1 MSHPTMPMFP
11 AYPKTRPTLPD
22 AYKAVYVR
30 HYTDNRAGRGHVN
43 SLAQR
48 AEGWMHRQVALRGR
62 PGDEVLDFG
71 AGNLNHLD
79 WEQGYA
85 RYDVVEPFAELL
97 AEAPHAP
104 AGPSSVFPLVH
115 DIAGRQY
122 DRIFSIAVLEHLE
135 NLPADVARCAS
146 LLKPGGLFQAGI
158 PCEGELGWRLG
169 YSLSTGLAFRR
180 KYGLDYGVI
189 MRHEHLNTYN
199 DIVAVV
205 RALFHRVTVRRS
217 PFPLPLPHGSFYAY
231 VEASDPKPDVVQQL
245 LRASN

>member
-1 MSHPTMPMFP
+1 MPTFS
-11 AYPKTRPTLPD
+11 AFPKTRPELPE

-30 HYTDNRAGRGHVN
+30 HYTDNRAGRGRAN
-43 SLAQR
+43 SMAQR

-71 AGNLNHLD
+71 AGNLNHLG
-79 WEQGYA
+79 WERGYA
-85 RYDVVEPFAELL
+85 RYDIVEPFAELL
-97 AEAPHAP
+97 AEAPEHP
-104 AGPSSVFPLVH
+104 KTPSSVFPLVH
-115 DIAGRQY
+115 DIAGRRY

-135 NLPADVARCAS
+135 NLPTDVARCAS

-180 KYGLDYGVI
+180 KYGLDYDVI
-189 MRHEHLNTYN
+189 MRHEHVNTYSE
-199 DIVAVV
+199 IVVVV
-205 RALFHRVTVRRS
+205 RSLFNHVTIRRS

-231 VEASDPKPDVVQQL
+231 VEASDPNHEVIEQL
-245 LRASN
+245 LRTGN